1 MSGGIEFAEL
11 LDYTAQETRR
21 WKHFFITNPAA
32 LDLPIDIADAGTV
45 RALVKHIFVVELYFA
60 LLASDS
66 PLLDFEAL
74 PVAKLDELFQISKD
88 ADTKYREFF
97 AQAKLEDW
105 NSKVELKS
113 RRVTGF
119 SKRKAVT
126 QALTHSIRHWAQIST
141 FLRQQGLKQ
150 DWNHDFLT
158 SAAMQ

>member
-1 MSGGIEFAEL
+1 MTAGIEFTEL
-11 LDYTAQETRR
+11 LDYTAQETQR
-21 WKHFFITNPAA
+21 WKQFFVTNPSA

-60 LLASDS
+60 LLVSDS
-66 PLLDFEAL
+66 LLPDFEAL
-74 PVAKLDELFQISKD
+74 PVANLDELFQISENAD
-88 ADTKYREFF
+88 AKYRQFI
-97 AQAKLEDW
+97 AKANQEDW

-113 RRVTGF
+113 RRVSGF

-126 QALTHSIRHWAQIST
+126 QALTHSMRHWAQIST

-150 DWNHDFLT
+150 DWNHDFLM